1 VNERHPIGPE
11 LQQLATTILTVVDP
25 LLQVGAAA
33 FASAADGAGA
43 GPGPGKCTQAW
54 CPFCAVVAVA
64 SGEHHP
70 LASIVAEHGTALLTA
85 LRAAAQPDV
94 RAPAE
99 GAARMDADV
108 HRTRGRYSPIPV
120 EIHD

>member
-1 VNERHPIGPE
+1 MVDPF
-11 LQQLATTILTVVDP
+11 AATILTVVDP
-25 LLQVGAAA
+25 LLQAGTAA
-33 FASAADGAGA
+33 FASAADSAS
-43 GPGPGKCTQAW
+43 PGKCTQV